1 LPAVIPES
9 SMEVAKHLDDKL
21 GTTVK
26 GRRQQAR

>member
-21 GTTVK
+21 RTTVK
-26 GRRQQAR
+26 GRR